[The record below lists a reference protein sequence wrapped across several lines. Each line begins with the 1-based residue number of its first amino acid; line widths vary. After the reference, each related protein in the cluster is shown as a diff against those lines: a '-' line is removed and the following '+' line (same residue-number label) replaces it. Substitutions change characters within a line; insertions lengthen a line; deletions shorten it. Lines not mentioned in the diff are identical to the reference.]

1 MKGIIMK
8 NIFTLNQLE
17 NGLILNCKW
26 NENICDITLT
36 NTSLQDQKLGDV
48 TFFKAKMIFSPDTEF
63 YGEGYNMLS
72 QYGGTIKD
80 FKLLGSYS
88 DYDHYKFK
96 KPKGL
101 NQVYNMLILYPKDQS
116 PLLIGYSSC
125 NRFNGWIR
133 FNENEIQL
141 AIDGEGIL
149 LKSGETISLEQIYI
163 NQGERNTILNNFAS
177 AIAKNHPKREFKE
190 IPTGWCSWLVY
201 GPNITS
207 KNIYD
212 NLEAIKKSN
221 LDLKYIQIDDGYQA
235 YWGDWFDFTDKF
247 EGGVKNVCLDIKEKG
262 FEPAIWVAPFV
273 AEKDS
278 QLFRQHPDWFVKDEG
293 GYPLSSGDVSFGGWR
308 CGPWYIL
315 DTTHPDALNYVKT
328 VFSTMHKEWKIN
340 YFKLDAIVWEAFPFG
355 VRYDNTKTCIEAFK
369 MGMNAIIEAV
379 GDESFILG
387 GNSPMWPAIGLVNG
401 MRVTNDNQR
410 YFDQFQQIATEC
422 FHRNWQHNNLWIND
436 PDTVLLQNQAYEIV
450 GPDGTTI
457 TKGGDV
463 LREEFLFNAVYTLAS
478 GGMVLSGD
486 DISVLTKENA
496 ELLKKL
502 LPPTNVAC
510 QFDDTSFT
518 IGRAKIS
525 DDKEIICV
533 FNFDDFKKDVRVSI
547 NGKMKVLDLFE
558 NEVLGILENEISFK
572 DFKPHYAKALV
583 LTRA

>member
-1 MKGIIMK
+1 MK
-8 NIFTLNQLE
+8 NMFTLNHLD
-17 NGLILNCKW
+17 NGLSLNCKW
-26 NENICDITLT
+26 DKNVCDITLT
-36 NTSLQDQKLGDV
+36 NTSVHDQKLGDI
-48 TFFKAKMIFSPDTEF
+48 TFFKAPMPFAPDTEF

-72 QYGGTIKD
+72 QYGGTIND

-96 KPKGL
+96 RPEGI
-101 NQVYNMLILYPKDQS
+101 NQVYNMLIFSPKDQN

-133 FNENEIQL
+133 FNEKEIQL

-149 LKSGETISLEQIYI
+149 LKAGETISLEQIYVE
-163 NQGERNTILNNFAS
+163 QGERNTILNNFAS
-177 AIAKNHPKREFKE
+177 AIEKNHPKREYKE

-212 NLEAIKKSN
+212 NLDAIKENN

-235 YWGDWFDFTDKF
+235 HWGDWFDFTDKF
-247 EGGVKNVCLDIKEKG
+247 EGGVKKVCLDIKEKG

-278 QLFRQHPDWFVKDEG
+278 KLFCQHPDWFIKDEN

-315 DTTHPDALNYVKT
+315 DTTHPDALNYIKT
-328 VFSTMHKEWKIN
+328 VFSTMHNEWKIN

-355 VRYDNTKTCIEAFK
+355 VRHDNTKTCIEAFK

-410 YFDQFQQIATEC
+410 YFDQFKQIAKEC
-422 FHRNWQHNNLWIND
+422 FHRNWQHNRLWIND
-436 PDTVLLQNQAYEIV
+436 PDTVLLQNQTYEIV
-450 GPDGTTI
+450 GPDGSII
-457 TKGGDV
+457 TKGGNV
-463 LREEFLFNAVYTLAS
+463 LREEFLFNAVYTLAC

-486 DISVLTKENA
+486 DIPVLTNENA
-496 ELLKKL
+496 EFLKKL
-502 LPPTNVAC
+502 IPPTNVAC
-510 QFDDTSFT
+510 EFDDTSFT

-525 DDKEIICV
+525 EDKEIICV

-558 NEVLGILENEISFK
+558 NEVLGTFENEISFK
-572 DFKPHYAKALV
+572 DFKPHYAKALIC
-583 LTRA
+583 TRA